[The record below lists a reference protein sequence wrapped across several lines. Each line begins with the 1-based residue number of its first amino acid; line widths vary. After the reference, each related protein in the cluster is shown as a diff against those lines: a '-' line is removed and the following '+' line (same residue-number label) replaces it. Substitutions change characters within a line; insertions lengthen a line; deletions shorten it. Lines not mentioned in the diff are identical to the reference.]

1 MPLPHK
7 IKNLEE
13 PKSLTEWELRDSLQP
28 VPPQD
33 PAPFAERLL
42 RSLTGSIQ
50 LRPLQIE
57 IKGGVEF

>member
-1 MPLPHK
+1 MPRPRK
-7 IKNLEE
+7 INNLGNLK
-13 PKSLTEWELRDSLQP
+13 PLTEWELRDSLQQA
-28 VPPQD
+28 PPQD

-57 IKGGVEF
+57 IKGGAEF